1 MFYGRPELSFEAD
14 QMQNQ
19 SRIIRYVKPG
29 TLPGRDL
36 LSLYDESANLLII
49 DRDHFERLSDENRE
63 IVLGTQHSALLIEYG
78 GNKPPRVIVDTS
90 TATSGT
96 APIIRS
102 SEPLADANDAE
113 QRALALLAFH
123 SEFQKA
129 FYEIGLRALSPLGG
143 PSTATLA
150 LDMTYL
156 SEENVAATDA
166 AHAAGMSPEEGVASL
181 ALMVDFIHEYKWQ
194 RTFWTRPIYLVRLY
208 LWRPMPEKGTRY
220 YYQRLL
226 YQYAFSTWADADPTL
241 RKQLQRRYRQFQ
253 QKFIERRLC
262 A

>member
-1 MFYGRPELSFEAD
+1 
-14 QMQNQ
+14 
-19 SRIIRYVKPG
+19 
-29 TLPGRDL
+29 LPARDL
-36 LSLYDESANLLII
+36 LSLYDKSANLLII

-63 IVLGTQHSALLIEYG
+63 VVLRTQHSALLIEYG
-78 GNKPPRVIVDTS
+78 ENKPPRVIVDTS

-96 APIIRS
+96 APIISS
-102 SEPLADANDAE
+102 SEPLADKNDAE

-123 SEFQKA
+123 SEFQRA

-156 SEENVAATDA
+156 SEEIVAATDA
-166 AHAAGMSPEEGVASL
+166 AQAVGMSPEEGVAGL
-181 ALMVDFIHEYKWQ
+181 ALIVDFLHEYKWQ
-194 RTFWTRPIYLVRLY
+194 RTFWRRPIYLARLY
-208 LWRPMPEKGTRY
+208 LWRPMPEKWTRY

-226 YQYAFSTWADADPTL
+226 YEYAVSTLLDADPTL
-241 RKQLQRRYRQFQ
+241 RKQFWHRYKQFRH
-253 QKFIERRLC
+253 KFIEVFERLC